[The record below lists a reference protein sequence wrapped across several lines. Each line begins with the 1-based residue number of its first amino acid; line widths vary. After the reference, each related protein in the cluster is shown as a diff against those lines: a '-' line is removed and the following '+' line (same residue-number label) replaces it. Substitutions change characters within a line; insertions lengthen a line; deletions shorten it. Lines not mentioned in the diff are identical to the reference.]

1 MADLPAHIGKSGSF
15 LTDRSLDQDTLGR
28 IFQEGSFDIN
38 SVRHA
43 SYQLR
48 LGNNV
53 KVNIKNTSEQSGQV
67 LENFQ
72 KVKWSVE
79 NGQSYIDIRPRQR
92 ALIYT
97 EENFDFPDNVI
108 GFVICRGLL
117 FSLGMTPE
125 NTYVDPGFKGEL
137 YITIVNT
144 NENNIRLCKGMHIAR
159 LFIFKLEESVN
170 STYVA
175 GKHLGIEQQLAE
187 IPVREYWPKHKLKSI
202 KDKKILDSIMMDGCS
217 IGDLLNQIISRQ
229 GQHFITNRYW
239 LTFLTG
245 ILIIIIAWP
254 IIWPLLARIQL
265 PDWFGNELIKAAL
278 IVLFGAILAAIIGI
292 VKKIFSSISSKMNE

>member
-1 MADLPAHIGKSGSF
+1 MADLPDSVKNSGSF
-15 LTDRSLDQDTLGR
+15 LTDRDLSEDTLGS
-28 IFQEGSFDIN
+28 IFQEGTFDIK

-48 LGNNV
+48 LGNTV
-53 KVNIKNTSEQSGQV
+53 KVNIKNTSEQSDQV

-72 KVKWSVE
+72 QVKWSVE
-79 NGQSYIDIRPRQR
+79 DGQSCIDIKPRQR

-97 EENFDFPDNVI
+97 EEKFDFPDNVM

-117 FSLGMTPE
+117 FSLGMTPG
-125 NTYVDPGFKGEL
+125 NTYVDPGFQGEL

-144 NENNIRLCKGMHIAR
+144 NENTIRLCKGMHIAR

-170 STYVA
+170 GTYLA

-187 IPVREYWPKHKLKSI
+187 IPVREYWPKHKLKDI
-202 KDKKILDSIMMDGCS
+202 KDEKILASIMMDGCS
-217 IGDLLNQIISRQ
+217 IGDLLNQIISRH
-229 GQHFITNRYW
+229 GQHFITNRRW

-254 IIWPLLARIQL
+254 MILPLLAKIKL
-265 PDWFGNELIKAAL
+265 PDWFTEEILKVVITL
-278 IVLFGAILAAIIGI
+278 MFGAILVPIINL
-292 VKKIFSSISSKMNE
+292 VQKLFSSISSKMNK

>member
-1 MADLPAHIGKSGSF
+1 MADLPANIGNSGSF
-15 LTDRSLDQDTLGR
+15 LTDRCLNENALSR

-48 LGNNV
+48 LGNTI
-53 KVNIKNTSEQSGQV
+53 KVNIKNTSEQSDQV

-79 NGQSYIDIRPRQR
+79 NGQNYIDIKPRQR

-97 EENFDFPDNVI
+97 EEKFDFPDNVI

-144 NENNIRLCKGMHIAR
+144 NENTIRLCKGMHIAR

-170 STYVA
+170 GTYLA

-187 IPVREYWPKHKLKSI
+187 IPVREYWPKHKLKDI
-202 KDKKILDSIMMDGCS
+202 KDEKILASIMMDGCS
-217 IGDLLNQIISRQ
+217 IGDLLNQIISRH
-229 GQHFITNRYW
+229 GQHFITNRRW

-254 IIWPLLARIQL
+254 MILPLLAKIKL
-265 PDWFGNELIKAAL
+265 PDWFTEEILKVVITL
-278 IVLFGAILAAIIGI
+278 MFGAILVPIINL
-292 VKKIFSSISSKMNE
+292 VQKLFSSISSKMNK